1 MIRISRDCGGRIHP
15 ELDGTRSALTAEV
28 ATALVELADLYA
40 GEDPRDG
47 LRCLRQVT
55 QLAVTM
61 FQTRHA
67 SGLHT
72 GGRP

>member
-1 MIRISRDCGGRIHP
+1 MIHITRDNGGRIHP

-40 GEDPRDG
+40 ERDPRDG

-61 FQTRHA
+61 FETRHA
-67 SGLHT
+67 QPA